1 MRSKHS
7 SIKLGYDAQSAF
19 TEITRLPVDQVLN
32 IIEGADFIAV
42 NFSDE
47 QESVLFLPHS
57 GEVLVASSESV
68 ANLGF
73 TDSHSVQSLQ
83 QMLTL
88 LGVDFS

>member
-1 MRSKHS
+1 MNQA
-7 SIKLGYDAQSAF
+7 LD
-19 TEITRLPVDQVLN
+19 V
-32 IIEGADFIAV
+32 IEGTDFIAV

-68 ANLGF
+68 ANLGL
-73 TDSHSVQSLQ
+73 TDCDSAQSLQ
-83 QMLTL
+83 QMLSL